1 MNSNRWFFKGSLIGT
16 SNSLND
22 LILNTIGLTIVI
34 LAASLLVAGA
44 TPIDGVTLFE
54 KGNYVEARQVLSA
67 AVAEAPD
74 NPRSQFY
81 LGRTYLALEEAAL
94 ALPHLERAIRLA
106 PDNAVYHFWLGVN
119 YWALLDLD
127 RELAEYDR
135 ALAIDPNLLPA
146 HVYAG
151 HNQLDRGQWQAALG
165 HYIVVLQA
173 LPEHPE
179 ALYNAGV
186 ALKELGRQ
194 EEALAVWRRYLQHDR
209 DGALAVGAARN
220 LNLAGDFSYRA
231 FAVGRRFVVGPSP
244 GFPGDTLDIDPQLT
258 EALDDIGQNLSPGD
272 PTTLHIVTFVKDND
286 KLAAQRAKAVKA
298 YISENFPDISPA
310 RVRISWFG
318 QAETIRIGDNVYH
331 LNASINMFTAK
342 PDGTGF

>member
-1 MNSNRWFFKGSLIGT
+1 MISCNWFSKGPPQGLRNAVDGPMMKRILALIG
-16 SNSLND
+16 
-22 LILNTIGLTIVI
+22 I
-34 LAASLLVAGA
+34 LAAGLLVVGA
-44 TPIDGVTLFE
+44 APIDGVTLFE
-54 KGNYVEARQVLSA
+54 KGNYAEARQLLNA

-74 NPRSQFY
+74 NPRSQFF

-94 ALPHLERAIRLA
+94 ALPHLERAVRLA

-127 RELAEYDR
+127 RELAAYDR

-165 HYIVVLQA
+165 HYLVVLQA

-194 EEALAVWRRYLQHDR
+194 EEALAVWRRYLQHHR

-244 GFPGDTLDIDPQLT
+244 GFPGDSLDMDPQLA
-258 EALDDIGQNLSPGD
+258 EALDDIGRSLNPDD
-272 PTTLHIVTFVKDND
+272 PMTLHIVTFMKAND
-286 KLAAQRAKAVKA
+286 KLAAKRAKAVKA
-298 YISENFPDISPA
+298 YIIENFPDSPPE

-318 QAETIRIGDNVYH
+318 QAETVRIGDIVYH
-331 LNASINMFTAK
+331 LSSSINIFTAK

>member
-1 MNSNRWFFKGSLIGT
+1 MNSCSCFSKNPTYREKNPY
-16 SNSLND
+16 NSP
-22 LILNTIGLTIVI
+22 ILKQVYAVVAI
-34 LAASLLVAGA
+34 LAAGLLVAGA
-44 TPIDGVTLFE
+44 APIDGVTLFE
-54 KGNYVEARQVLSA
+54 KGNYREARQVLRA

-74 NPRSQFY
+74 DARSQFY

-94 ALPHLERAIRLA
+94 ALPHLEQAVGLA

-165 HYIVVLQA
+165 HYLAVLQV

-186 ALKELGRQ
+186 ALQELGRQ
-194 EEALAVWRRYLQHDR
+194 EEALAVWHRFLQHHQGD
-209 DGALAVGAARN
+209 ALAVGAVRN
-220 LNLAGDFSYRA
+220 LNAAGDFSYRA
-231 FAVGRRFVVGPSP
+231 FPVGTNFVVGPSP
-244 GFPGDTLDIDPQLT
+244 GFQGDTVTIGPQLA
-258 EALDDIGQNLSPGD
+258 EALNDISRIFKSGEAY
-272 PTTLHIVTFVKDND
+272 TLHIVAFVKGND
-286 KLAAQRAKAVKA
+286 ELAMQRARAVKRFVV
-298 YISENFPDISPA
+298 ENFPGIPQA
-310 RVRISWFG
+310 KLRISWFG
-318 QAETIRIGDNVYH
+318 QAETARIDDRTYQLEAS
-331 LNASINMFTAK
+331 LNLFTTK
-342 PDGTGF
+342 TGNTGF

>member
-1 MNSNRWFFKGSLIGT
+1 MISCKWFSKGPPQ
-16 SNSLND
+16 
-22 LILNTIGLTIVI
+22 GLRNAFDGLMMKSIFALVGV
-34 LAASLLVAGA
+34 LVAGLLVAGA
-44 TPIDGVTLFE
+44 ASIDGVALFE
-54 KGNYVEARQVLSA
+54 KGNYAEARQVLSA

-74 NPRSQFY
+74 NARSQFF

-94 ALPHLERAIRLA
+94 ALPHLERAVRLA
-106 PDNAVYHFWLGVN
+106 PNNAVYHFWLGVN

-165 HYIVVLQA
+165 HYIAVLQA

-194 EEALAVWRRYLQHDR
+194 EEALAVWRRYLQHHR

-272 PTTLHIVTFVKDND
+272 PMTLHIVTFVKDND
-286 KLAAQRAKAVKA
+286 KLAVQRAKAVKA

-331 LNASINMFTAK
+331 LNESINMFTAK